1 MSNKNK
7 SLQLSLKTPE
17 DFIREIENIIA
28 SEKIDYQNL
37 KNNEKLEQHHLS
49 VMNNNLTKLLDQTE
63 IFKTN
68 EEVLFLKRRTSS
80 FDASIVE
87 RFLVKDNNIVLP
99 KVSLSILKD
108 K

>member
-1 MSNKNK
+1 VSNKNK